1 MENMVLGVIDEEME
15 FGVFCFSAI
24 VCLGLSFLIVF
35 VVRPLGNKLLML
47 GVLLA
52 MTGSVFAA
60 TMAEKVAALAVI
72 MLVISAI
79 LILVGTVCSLIA
91 HFSDSGKANS
101 EPGEDSLEAG

>member
-1 MENMVLGVIDEEME
+1 MENMVLGVIDQEME

-24 VCLGLSFLIVF
+24 VCLGLSFLIVC

-79 LILVGTVCSLIA
+79 LILVGTVCSLIT
-91 HFSDSGKANS
+91 HFSRSRKADS
-101 EPGEDSLEAG
+101 ELREDSVAGH